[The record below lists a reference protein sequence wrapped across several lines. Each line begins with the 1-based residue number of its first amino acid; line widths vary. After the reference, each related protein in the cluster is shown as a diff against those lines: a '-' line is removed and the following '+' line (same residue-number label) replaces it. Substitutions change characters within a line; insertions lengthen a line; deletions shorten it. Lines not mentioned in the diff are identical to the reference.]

1 MNFKEN
7 FIKLLNEKVINQS
20 QLANKIGVSRGV
32 ITDYKN
38 GKILPSFETLEKIKN
53 ALNCSYDDLL
63 EDKKQEKK

>member
-7 FIKLLNEKVINQS
+7 FIKLLNEKGINQS

-53 ALNCSYDDLL
+53 ALNFSYDDLL